1 MYTIWITTTKV
12 QLYQGMAMY
21 THFAKHVGS
30 LKKYKKCTYGMKLN
44 SVSMQKLINKY
55 SKQPNLKK
63 TTHTHTKTMVPLTLN
78 LIPIFKWIL
87 ILWYIYIVEY
97 YSEIKEDEV
106 LTHMIW
112 MNLKIWITKSD
123 KIIYVIYDSFTE
135 KDKISKLVYSIRKQ
149 TSGYLV
155 WVMQDTCKLSR
166 W

>member
-1 MYTIWITTTKV
+1 
-12 QLYQGMAMY
+12 
-21 THFAKHVGS
+21 
-30 LKKYKKCTYGMKLN
+30 
-44 SVSMQKLINKY
+44 
-55 SKQPNLKK
+55 
-63 TTHTHTKTMVPLTLN
+63 MVPLTLN

-155 WVMQDTCKLSR
+155 WVTEDTCKLSR
-166 W
+166 